1 MIQIILGRFDPQ
13 QGLAYEWEEKFS
25 KERCPEICKVDWI
38 KAVDLLH
45 ECAEIYDCQVPKYYF
60 IPKKLAEGYHGQAS
74 GGEIVRLSEEAPAYV
89 AIHEM
94 AHIIVEQILATGRVK
109 DADGDVVRN
118 VQGHGPE
125 FCGVLA
131 YLYERLGYWPKV
143 RHGEPG
149 GFLQVCTRDELF
161 DLGLLPKDE
170 YSFEST
176 LRRWL
181 MKHNRYEKAVKGMNA
196 VIKECLNTSEMPYH
210 RIDDHHGQFHGAAI
224 EAYWGE
230 GDDTEY
236 GFEDFVQAIIN
247 PCHGYMPITP
257 PERWDEIGSME
268 LFEKIVRK
276 HGGVSKFCDILVEA
290 AMEEWMMEFQDFCCY
305 NYSHIL
311 FAEEYEALGH

>member
-1 MIQIILGRFDPQ
+1 MIQITLGRFDPQ
-13 QGLAYEWEEKFS
+13 QGLAYEWENEFS
-25 KERCPEICKVDWI
+25 KEHCFELCEVDWI

-45 ECAEIYDCQVPKYYF
+45 ECAEIYDCEVPKYY
-60 IPKKLAEGYHGQAS
+60 IVPKYKMVGYHGRAT
-74 GGEIVRLSEEAPAYV
+74 GREKVELSEEAPAHV

-94 AHIIVEQILATGRVK
+94 AHIIVHHLQK
-109 DADGDVVRN
+109 D
-118 VQGHGPE
+118 VQAHGPE

-131 YLYERLGYWPKV
+131 YLYERLGYWPRM
-143 RHGEPG
+143 RHGDPG

-161 DLGLLPKDE
+161 DLGMLPKDE
-170 YSFEST
+170 YSFAGT

-181 MKHNRYEKAVKGMNA
+181 EKHNRYEKAVKGMNA
-196 VIKECLNTSEMPYH
+196 VIKKDLNTSEMPYH

-224 EAYWGE
+224 EAYWGQ

-257 PERWDEIGSME
+257 PEEWAETGSME

-276 HGGVSKFCDILVEA
+276 HGGVSKFCDILVNA
-290 AMEEWMMEFQDFCCY
+290 AMAEWIMEFQDFCCY

>member
-1 MIQIILGRFDPQ
+1 MIQITLGRFDPQ
-13 QGLAYEWEEKFS
+13 QGLAYEWENEFV
-25 KERCPEICKVDWI
+25 KERCPELLEVDWI

-45 ECAEIYDCQVPKYYF
+45 ECAEIYDCRVPKYY
-60 IPKKLAEGYHGQAS
+60 IVPKHKMVGYDGLAK
-74 GGEIVRLSEEAPAYV
+74 GGEEVELSEEAPAYV

-94 AHIIVEQILATGRVK
+94 THIIVHHFRK
-109 DADGDVVRN
+109 D
-118 VQGHGPE
+118 VQAHGPE

-131 YLYERLGYWPKV
+131 YLYERLGYWPTV

-161 DLGLLPKDE
+161 DLGMLPKDE
-170 YSFEST
+170 YSFAGV

-181 MKHNRYEKAVKGMNA
+181 KKHNRYEKAVKGLNA
-196 VIKECLNTSEMPYH
+196 EIKRDLNTSEMPYH
-210 RIDDHHGQFHGAAI
+210 RIDDHHGQVHGTAI

-236 GFEDFVQAIIN
+236 GFEDFVQAITN
-247 PCHGYMPITP
+247 PCHGYMPISP
-257 PERWDEIGSME
+257 PEGWNEIGSME

-276 HGGVSKFCDILVEA
+276 HGGVSKFCDILVTA
-290 AMEEWMMEFQDFCCY
+290 AMEEWIMEFQEFCCY